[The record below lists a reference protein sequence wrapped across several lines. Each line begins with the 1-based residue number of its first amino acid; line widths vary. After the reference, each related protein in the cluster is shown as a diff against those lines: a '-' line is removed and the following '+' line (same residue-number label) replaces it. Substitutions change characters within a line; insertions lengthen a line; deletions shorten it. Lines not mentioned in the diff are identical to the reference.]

1 MKQRTAFIIA
11 AALTAFVLVVGGA
24 VAGQVSQE
32 TSLPADPATAEVPA
46 STETNAE
53 PQQSERIKS
62 EVEILMERE
71 AALQELV
78 REANARLE
86 LVNEERQAAIST
98 VVSASEAAEI
108 ALASAPGTRLLNP
121 AQLVDLQG
129 ILAFEVSL
137 DLGLVYVDAN
147 SGEVLINLAVPAP
160 AFIPTPA
167 PFFGGGAG
175 PGRGFAMG
183 GIQEGGGSNSG
194 GEHENDHE
202 EHEEEHEDE
211 EEHEE
216 EHDDD

>member
-1 MKQRTAFIIA
+1 MTQRTAFVIA

-24 VAGQVSQE
+24 VAGQIGIKTSQ
-32 TSLPADPATAEVPA
+32 PADLATAEVP
-46 STETNAE
+46 SPTQENEE
-53 PQQSERIKS
+53 PEQIEKIKS
-62 EVEILMERE
+62 ETEILLERE

-86 LVNEERQAAIST
+86 LVNQERQAAIST
-98 VVSASEAAEI
+98 VISASQAAEI

-137 DLGLVYVDAN
+137 DLGLVYIDAN

-167 PFFGGGAG
+167 PFLGGGAG

-183 GIQEGGGSNSG
+183 GIQDGGGSESG
-194 GEHENDHE
+194 GEHEGNEHDDDHE
-202 EHEEEHEDE
+202 EHE